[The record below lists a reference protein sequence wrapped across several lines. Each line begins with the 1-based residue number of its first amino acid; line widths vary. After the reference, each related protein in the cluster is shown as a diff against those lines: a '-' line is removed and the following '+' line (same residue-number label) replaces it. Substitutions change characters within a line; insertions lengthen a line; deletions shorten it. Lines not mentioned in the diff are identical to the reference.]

1 MSTTILNSRLL
12 RKSMRFNGYFSVLS
26 AVICLFFAQNVARL
40 MGLGVEGSGEII
52 SQGVSLLVFA
62 AFLLIASS
70 KLTKD
75 KRMAMIIY
83 GSIASILDVL
93 WVIGSVN
100 ILLNDLVPLSTAGQW
115 IIAII
120 ALFVLDFAIFQ
131 SLGLERLLKSK
142 KSE

>member
-1 MSTTILNSRLL
+1 MSTTIMNSRLL
-12 RKSMRFNGYFSVLS
+12 RKSMQFNGYFSVLS

-40 MGLGVEGSGEII
+40 MGLGVEGSSEII

-62 AFLLIASS
+62 TFLLIASS
-70 KLTKD
+70 KLTKNR
-75 KRMAMIIY
+75 RMAMIIS

-93 WVIGSVN
+93 WVIGSVY
-100 ILLNDLVPLSTAGQW
+100 ILLNDLVALSTAGKW

-120 ALFVLDFAIFQ
+120 ALIVFDFAIFQ

-142 KSE
+142 KPE

>member
-1 MSTTILNSRLL
+1 MSTTIMNSRLL
-12 RKSMRFNGYFSVLS
+12 RKSMQFNGYFSLLS

-40 MGLGVEGSGEII
+40 MGLGVEGSSEII

-70 KLTKD
+70 KLTKNR
-75 KRMAMIIY
+75 RMAMIIS

-93 WVIGSVN
+93 WVIGSVY
-100 ILLNDLVPLSTAGQW
+100 ILLNDLVALSTAGKW

-120 ALFVLDFAIFQ
+120 ALIVFDFAIFQ

-142 KSE
+142 KPE

>member
-1 MSTTILNSRLL
+1 MQ
-12 RKSMRFNGYFSVLS
+12 FNGYFSVLS

-40 MGLGVEGSGEII
+40 MGLGVEGSSEII

-70 KLTKD
+70 KLTKNR
-75 KRMAMIIY
+75 RMAMIIS

-93 WVIGSVN
+93 WVIGSVY
-100 ILLNDLVPLSTAGQW
+100 ILLNDLVALSTAGKW

-120 ALFVLDFAIFQ
+120 ALIVFDFAIFQ

-142 KSE
+142 KPE